1 MRLPSRHLARYADKW
16 IARPG
21 NSEHQ
26 SSLSLDIAPVGDP
39 SCGAHNCI
47 GSTPQG
53 AWLKRNAW
61 RFGFVLR
68 YESGRTSVTGYNS
81 EPWHFRY
88 VGTALSTAYTKAG
101 WHTLEQFL
109 DEPAAPTY

>member
-1 MRLPSRHLARYADKW
+1 MSRKVGKCQGAPDKAQNEPNLAATRRPSRRV
-16 IARPG
+16 
-21 NSEHQ
+21 EC
-26 SSLSLDIAPVGDP
+26 DP
-39 SCGAHNCI
+39 SCSAHSCI

-53 AWLKRNAW
+53 VWLQRNAH

-68 YESGRTSVTGYNS
+68 YEGGYRSVTGYNG

-88 VGTALSTAYTKAG
+88 VGTALSTAYHSGG

-109 DEPAAPTY
+109 AEPAAPTY